1 MLRYVSEGEVHKD
14 FHGLTCATLHYLID
28 NYGREAVLE
37 VMRNTACKVYKTIH
51 EGLQKG
57 DCSELLEYWE
67 YYLKRENGSFDIEK
81 LGDEIRLTVKDCPA
95 LRHLVK
101 LEQQP
106 DKILCEATGIFNEA
120 LCEGSAYTI
129 TTEST
134 GDFSCV
140 QTLKKKERAADAA
153 Q

>member
-1 MLRYVSEGEVHKD
+1 MLRYISEGEVHKD

-28 NYGREAVLE
+28 NYGHDSVREI
-37 VMRNTACKVYKTIH
+37 MHNTACKVYKTIH
-51 EGLQKG
+51 EKLEKG

-67 YYLKRENGSFDIEK
+67 YYLKRENGSFSIEK
-81 LGDEIRLTVKDCPA
+81 VDDAIRLIVKDCPA

-106 DKILCEATGIFNEA
+106 DKILCEATRIFNDA
-120 LCEGSAYTI
+120 LCENTPFFI
-129 TTEST
+129 ETECT

-140 QTLKKKERAADAA
+140 QILKKKECNSNAAK
-153 Q
+153 